1 MVTPEPVLSVMM
13 PVYNERST
21 LKEIVQQ
28 VLASPWVGQLVIVDD
43 CSQDGTVE
51 LLGDEIAGLDARV
64 DVHFHEV
71 NKGKGAA
78 IQTAREHLS
87 QPFCIIQDAD
97 LEYDPSE
104 YGRLLEPLLDGH
116 ADVVYG
122 SRFRGDVRRVLFFW
136 HTVGNRFLTLFS
148 NACTNLNLSDMETC
162 YKAFRTELFQ
172 SIPLR
177 SQRFGF
183 EPEITAKLARR
194 GVRIYEVPISY
205 HGRTYKEGKKISWKD
220 GFSAVWVITRER
232 LMGGRDLSHVH
243 RTLDSIAPL
252 HRYHRFLWDAVAD
265 HAGDRILEAGSGIG
279 NISQFFLQRPHVW
292 LTDVDETFLR
302 NLRSRFESRPNV
314 EVRRLDLTRPLG
326 PDNCE
331 DLRGRA
337 DTAVAFNVVEHLE
350 DDLQAFRT
358 LAEAL
363 EPGGHLL
370 VVIPAGP
377 ALYGALDEE
386 LGHIRRYRRAD
397 LEAVIAEAGFDIVS
411 TTRANAIGAL
421 GWWLNGR
428 LLRRRHIPR
437 FQARFNNLL
446 VPLLRVERALRVP
459 FGLSLVVVARRRE
472 DGLTV

>member
-1 MVTPEPVLSVMM
+1 
-13 PVYNERST
+13 
-21 LKEIVQQ
+21 
-28 VLASPWVGQLVIVDD
+28 
-43 CSQDGTVE
+43 
-51 LLGDEIAGLDARV
+51 
-64 DVHFHEV
+64 
-71 NKGKGAA
+71 
-78 IQTAREHLS
+78 
-87 QPFCIIQDAD
+87 
-97 LEYDPSE
+97 
-104 YGRLLEPLLDGH
+104 
-116 ADVVYG
+116 
-122 SRFRGDVRRVLFFW
+122 
-136 HTVGNRFLTLFS
+136 
-148 NACTNLNLSDMETC
+148 
-162 YKAFRTELFQ
+162 
-172 SIPLR
+172 
-177 SQRFGF
+177 
-183 EPEITAKLARR
+183 
-194 GVRIYEVPISY
+194 VPISY

-220 GFSAVWVITRER
+220 GFSAVWVIARER

-243 RTLDSIAPL
+243 RTLDTIAPL
-252 HRYHRFLWDAVAD
+252 HRYHRFLWNAVSD

-331 DLRGRA
+331 DLRDRA

-358 LAEAL
+358 LGEAL

-386 LGHIRRYRRAD
+386 LEHIRRYRRAD

-428 LLRRRHIPR
+428 ILRRRHIPR
-437 FQARFNNLL
+437 FQARLNNLL
-446 VPLLRVERALRVP
+446 VPLLRLERALRIP

-472 DGLTV
+472 AGAGPA